1 MEILICVKQV
11 PDDSIEIRLDKAKK
25 QPNLNGVSMVANAF
39 DTYALELAVRF
50 MEANG
55 GNVSVLNVGAEDS
68 INTLKNCLAV
78 GAKEAFFVKDDLYA
92 DLDAIGAANVLAD
105 AIQKIEKDKDKKFDL
120 ILCGMESTD
129 EITGQVGAM
138 LAERM
143 GTGFVS
149 RAIEVN
155 LKDDAM
161 EVHQETEE
169 GYNVVSLGS
178 PAVVT
183 VSKPE
188 YDPRYPTIKTKMA
201 SRKAVIPTYSAA
213 EVGDVKQA
221 KVRCV
226 EYVEPPKKEAGIK
239 IQEKDVALAVSATME
254 QMKKDKAI

>member
-11 PDDSIEIRLDKAKK
+11 PDDSIEIRLDKEKK
-25 QPNLNGVSMVANAF
+25 QPNLNGVSSVANAF

-55 GNVSVLNVGAEDS
+55 GNVSVLNVGADDS
-68 INTLKNCLAV
+68 INTLKNCLSV

-92 DLDAIGAANVLAD
+92 DLDAIGTADVLAD

-138 LAERM
+138 LAEKM

-149 RAIEVN
+149 KAIEIN
-155 LKDDAM
+155 SKDDVM

-169 GYNVVSLGS
+169 GYNIVSLES

-213 EVGDVKQA
+213 EIGEVKQA
-221 KVRCV
+221 KVRCI

>member
-1 MEILICVKQV
+1 MQILVCVKQV
-11 PDDSIEIRLDKAKK
+11 PDDSIEIHLDKDKK
-25 QPNLNGVSMVANAF
+25 KPNLNGVSLVANAF

-50 MEANG
+50 MEAHG
-55 GNVSVLNVGAEDS
+55 GNVSVLTVGADDS
-68 INTLKNCLAV
+68 LNTLKNCLAV
-78 GAKEAFFVKDDLYA
+78 GAKEAFFVKDELYA
-92 DLDAIGAANVLAD
+92 NLDALGTADVLVD
-105 AIQKIEKDKDKKFDL
+105 AIHKIEKDKGEKFDL
-120 ILCGMESTD
+120 ILCGKESTD

-138 LAERM
+138 LAEKL

-149 RAIEVN
+149 SATEID

-161 EVHQETEE
+161 EVHQETDE
-169 GYNVVSLGS
+169 GYNIVSIES

-183 VSKPE
+183 VSKPD

-213 EVGDVKQA
+213 EIGEVKQA
-221 KVRCV
+221 KVRCI

-239 IQEKDVALAVSATME
+239 IQEKDATLAISAAME

>member
-11 PDDSIEIRLDKAKK
+11 PDDSIEIHLDKEKK
-25 QPNLNGVSMVANAF
+25 KPSLNGVSLVANAF

-68 INTLKNCLAV
+68 LNTLKNCLAV
-78 GAKEAFFVKDDLYA
+78 GAKEAFFVKDDSFAALDSIGTA
-92 DLDAIGAANVLAD
+92 DVLVDAIH
-105 AIQKIEKDKDKKFDL
+105 KIEKEKDKKFDL
-120 ILCGMESTD
+120 ILCGKESTD

-138 LAERM
+138 LAEKL

-149 RAIEVN
+149 SVVEVN

-169 GYNVVSLGS
+169 GYNIVSIAS

-183 VSKPE
+183 ISKPD

-213 EVGDVKQA
+213 EIGEVKQA
-221 KVRCV
+221 KVRCI

-239 IQEKDVALAVSATME
+239 IQEKDAALAVSAALE

>member
-11 PDDSIEIRLDKAKK
+11 PDDSIEIHLDKEKK
-25 QPNLNGVSMVANAF
+25 QPNLNGVSLVANAF

-55 GNVSVLNVGAEDS
+55 GNVSVLNVGADDS

-78 GAKEAFFVKDDLYA
+78 GAKEAYFVKDDLYA
-92 DLDAIGAANVLAD
+92 DLDAIGTADVLAD

-129 EITGQVGAM
+129 EITAQVGAM
-138 LAERM
+138 LAEKI
-143 GTGFVS
+143 GIGFVS

-155 LKDDAM
+155 LKDDVM

-169 GYNVVSLGS
+169 GYNIVSLES
-178 PAVVT
+178 PAVAT
-183 VSKPE
+183 VSKPN
-188 YDPRYPTIKTKMA
+188 YDPRYPTIKTKMK

-213 EVGDVKQA
+213 EIGEVKQA
-221 KVRCV
+221 KVRCI

-239 IQEKDVALAVSATME
+239 IQEKDITLAVSAAME

>member
-1 MEILICVKQV
+1 MQILICVKQV
-11 PDDSIEIRLDKAKK
+11 PDDSIEIHLDKNKK
-25 QPNLNGVSMVANAF
+25 KPNLNGVSSVANAF

-55 GNVSVLNVGAEDS
+55 GNVSVLNVGADDS
-68 INTLKNCLAV
+68 LNTLKNCLAV
-78 GAKEAFFVKDDLYA
+78 GAKEAFLVKDDLYT
-92 DLDAIGAANVLAD
+92 DLDAIGTTDVLAD
-105 AIQKIEKDKDKKFDL
+105 AIHKIEKDKGEKFDL
-120 ILCGMESTD
+120 ILCGKESTD

-138 LAERM
+138 LAEKL

-149 RAIEVN
+149 SAIEIN

-169 GYNVVSLGS
+169 GYNIVSLES

-183 VSKPE
+183 VSKPN
-188 YDPRYPTIKTKMA
+188 YDPRYPTIRTKMK

-213 EVGDVKQA
+213 EIGEVKQA
-221 KVRCV
+221 KVCCI

-239 IQEKDVALAVSATME
+239 IQEKDVALAVNVAME

>member
-11 PDDSIEIRLDKAKK
+11 PDDSIEIRLDKANKK
-25 QPNLNGVSMVANAF
+25 PNLNGVTSVANAF

-55 GNVSVLNVGAEDS
+55 GNVSVLNVGADDS

-92 DLDAIGAANVLAD
+92 DLDAIGTVDVLAD

-138 LAERM
+138 LAEKM

-155 LKDDAM
+155 LKDDVM

-169 GYNVVSLGS
+169 GYNIVSLES

-188 YDPRYPTIKTKMA
+188 YDPRYPTIKTKMK

-213 EVGDVKQA
+213 EIGEVKQA
-221 KVRCV
+221 KVRCI